1 MKHCIQCN
9 AELTGKYQLKFCS
22 SSCSASHSNSQTPRR
37 AKTSTKWHDCPHC
50 GTLTSN
56 PKFCSRNCQKSNS
69 LAKTLSPER
78 KRQIQDR
85 RNEANAKYR
94 ATKYAQTPQDI
105 DRKAIQEFYANC
117 PKGYEVDHI
126 IPISK
131 GGLHHINNLQYL
143 TITENRRKSNKILE

>member
-1 MKHCIQCN
+1 MKHCLQCN
-9 AELTGKYQLKFCS
+9 AELTGKYQTKFCS
-22 SSCSASHSNSQTPRR
+22 SSCSATYSNLQKPRR
-37 AKTSTKWHDCPHC
+37 KKTSARWHDCPQC

-56 PKFCSRNCQKSNS
+56 PKFCSRDCQKAHTN
-69 LAKTLSPER
+69 SPER
-78 KRQIQDR
+78 KRQVQDR

-94 ATKYAQTPQDI
+94 ASKYAQTPPNV

-131 GGLHHINNLQYL
+131 GGLHDISNLQYL
-143 TITENRRKSNKILE
+143 TITENRRKNNKILE